1 MILDGSRLRAD
12 QKPLGK
18 ASYLAFL
25 VGYFFGLVCVGF
37 NFKSGLPATINSKI
51 QARVTD
57 CNINFKVF
65 FLTAVPATKWL
76 KKTGW
81 ASQFATPRKHSTG
94 RGVHQGLPARCTM
107 PSLLPPVPQ
116 TVPSDGRLMGAP
128 PLPHPL

>member
-1 MILDGSRLRAD
+1 MKNHGNLKKGFNFKNMLKLFCMDSGWIPVEGRSETIGEGELPCILSGI
-12 QKPLGK
+12 P
-18 ASYLAFL
+18 
-25 VGYFFGLVCVGF
+25 GYFFRLICVGF

-81 ASQFATPRKHSTG
+81 ASQFVFLR
-94 RGVHQGLPARCTM
+94 
-107 PSLLPPVPQ
+107 
-116 TVPSDGRLMGAP
+116 D
-128 PLPHPL
+128 